1 MEYMNKRGG
10 QIILSSVP
18 EPKASYVSAKE
29 ALIEALNME
38 KEVNEVI
45 LTNMSV
51 APGVLCSICMECF
64 NKDDCVDSTSCGHIY
79 HSTCIQ
85 NCLTRSK
92 QCPKCHAKCRGTY
105 KLVLDFDDS
114 GDKASK
120 QLEENFLVLQKDYP
134 EVEIN
139 KQLKE
144 EHRYLSLQVNAR
156 NKEISLLQEKIKRM
170 EAQTPKQKR
179 TRKRNSRTSF

>member
-1 MEYMNKRGG
+1 
-10 QIILSSVP
+10 
-18 EPKASYVSAKE
+18 
-29 ALIEALNME
+29 
-38 KEVNEVI
+38 
-45 LTNMSV
+45 MSV

>member
-1 MEYMNKRGG
+1 MF
-10 QIILSSVP
+10 
-18 EPKASYVSAKE
+18 
-29 ALIEALNME
+29 
-38 KEVNEVI
+38 
-45 LTNMSV
+45 V

-79 HSTCIQ
+79 HSICIQ
-85 NCLTRSK
+85 NWLIRSK
-92 QCPKCHAKCRGTY
+92 QCPKCGVKCRGTC
-105 KLVLDFDDS
+105 KLFLDFDNS
-114 GDKASK
+114 GDEA
-120 QLEENFLVLQKDYP
+120 P
-134 EVEIN
+134 EVNEIN

-170 EAQTPKQKR
+170 EAQTPKQKW